1 MSGSPRPRGRAGVI
15 AWTILVAA
23 LLLSVALV
31 LTPMG
36 ILMPFKAQT
45 PDGVRLSYHLRLW
58 SPRLTPLLLGLGIA
72 AAVVLWRRTRSRWI
86 RGLAC
91 APVALLAGCAWLARQ
106 NHFEWMFRP
115 LHAPAYT
122 DARGPHGVEDADLVL
137 GVTSGGEASA
147 YPVRALAYHHV
158 VNDTVGGRAIVATY

>member
-1 MSGSPRPRGRAGVI
+1 MF
-15 AWTILVAA
+15 LVAA
-23 LLLSVALV
+23 LLLSLALV
-31 LTPMG
+31 LIPVG

-45 PDGVRLSYHLRLW
+45 PDGVRLSYHLRAW
-58 SPRLTPLLLGLGIA
+58 SPQLTPILLAIGIA
-72 AAVVLWRRTRSRWI
+72 TAVVLWRRTRSRWL

-91 APVALLAGCAWLARQ
+91 VPVALLAGGAWLARQ

-122 DARGPHGVEDADLVL
+122 GAKGPHGVGDTDLVL

-158 VNDTVGGRAIVATY
+158 VNDTVGGRALVATY